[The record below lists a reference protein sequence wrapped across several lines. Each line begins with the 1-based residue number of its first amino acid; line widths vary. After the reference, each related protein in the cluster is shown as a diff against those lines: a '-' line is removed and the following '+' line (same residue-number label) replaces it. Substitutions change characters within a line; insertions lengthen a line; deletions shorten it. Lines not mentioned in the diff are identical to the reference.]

1 MIELIPLI
9 FAIDH
14 SKMGFTNQ
22 DEDTLTAPYHYS
34 SGIKTTPAQPEISTV
49 SPNVFLFGYPIAHS
63 LAPKLHASLFK
74 SVSLPWKY
82 NLHET
87 QNSSEFL
94 SALHQ
99 PGVVGC
105 AITMPYKV
113 SLMSAVD
120 EVTEEGRIIGA
131 INTVFLRRSSDTT
144 TETKIRYIGTNTDCI
159 GIREAFLQNY
169 PGILGKS
176 TGKPALIIGGGGACR
191 AAIYALWKWLGASR
205 IYLVNRLESEIT
217 AIKERFD
224 AVPEFTGELVYVSSV
239 QQAEE
244 LETPVLVVG
253 TIPDYPPREDGE
265 KLVRE
270 ITKVFVGR
278 KEKGYVL
285 EMCYHPKPK
294 TEFFTLCVETGW
306 RVLYGTESM
315 IWQGVAQQILWA
327 ELPLER
333 FKVDEA
339 SKEIAEAL
347 E

>member
-1 MIELIPLI
+1 MGSVYQGENALTTSYRYGSSHVEPIPL
-9 FAIDH
+9 AQPQL
-14 SKMGFTNQ
+14 S
-22 DEDTLTAPYHYS
+22 TAPH
-34 SGIKTTPAQPEISTV
+34 
-49 SPNVFLFGYPIAHS
+49 VFPFGYPIAHS
-63 LAPKLHASLFK
+63 LAPKLHESLFK

-94 SALHQ
+94 PALHQ

-105 AITMPYKV
+105 AITMPYKI

-120 EVTEEGRIIGA
+120 EVTDEGRLIGA
-131 INTVFLRRSSDTT
+131 INTVFLRRVPDN
-144 TETKIRYIGTNTDCI
+144 KAKVRYIGTNTDCI

-169 PGILGKS
+169 PGILGQS

-205 IYLVNRLESEIT
+205 IYLVNRLGSEIA
-217 AIKERFD
+217 AIKESFD
-224 AVPEFTGELVYVSSV
+224 AFPEFTGELVHVSSV
-239 QQAEE
+239 QQAEG

-253 TIPDYPPREDGE
+253 TIPDYPPREEGE

-270 ITKVFVGR
+270 ITKVFLGR
-278 KEKGYVL
+278 RDKGYVL
-285 EMCYHPKPK
+285 EMCYHSKPK
-294 TEFFTLCVETGW
+294 TEFFALCVEAGW
-306 RVLYGTESM
+306 GVLYGTESM

-339 SKEIAEAL
+339 SKEISEAL
-347 E
+347 CSHGI